1 MAPATLHGYERL
13 AVKWADFPAVVAVAA
28 GVKSPDESGVGVGSA
43 EDSPHGMGGEMEGG
57 AHAGLARKRNVET
70 VGGMVVFLTAGQRRR
85 VDEEEGL
92 LFELKPVTVEV
103 LVLEPRAGGDGG
115 AVGKVLVQA
124 ETYVWDGAR
133 ASLWEKE
140 EKVWTLEGSLADL
153 AGWGMDGGGGV
164 DVWGV
169 DGMDAGGRVEGGG
182 DADWGML
189 IPHERWFPEE
199 GEQGAGEGSEVLY
212 EGLFGLP

>member
-1 MAPATLHGYERL
+1 MKG
-13 AVKWADFPAVVAVAA
+13 ADFPAVVAAA
-28 GVKSPDESGVGVGSA
+28 GDVKGPDDDGAGVGSA
-43 EDSPHGMGGEMEGG
+43 EDSQMAAGGEMEGG
-57 AHAGLARKRNVET
+57 AHAGPARQKTVET
-70 VGGMVVFLTAGQRRR
+70 VDGMVVFLTAEQRER

-103 LVLEPRAGGDGG
+103 LVLEPQAGGDGG
-115 AVGKVLVQA
+115 AVGQVLVEA

-133 ASLWEKE
+133 ASLWEPE
-140 EKVWTLEGSLADL
+140 EKVWTLEGYLTDL
-153 AGWGMDGGGGV
+153 AGWGMDRDGDGEEKEGEGG
-164 DVWGV
+164 VWGV

-182 DADWGML
+182 GGDWGML

-199 GEQGAGEGSEVLY
+199 GEEGAGEGSEVLY